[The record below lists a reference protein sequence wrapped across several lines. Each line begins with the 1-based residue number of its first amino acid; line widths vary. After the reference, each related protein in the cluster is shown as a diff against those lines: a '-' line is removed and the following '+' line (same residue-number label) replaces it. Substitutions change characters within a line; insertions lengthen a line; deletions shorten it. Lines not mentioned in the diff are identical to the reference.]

1 MYPATGPLAPFGE
14 ANKFVIGA
22 IQQTLKSGLTIG
34 GRKYDVEIITKDSQ
48 SSANRAGETAADL
61 ILKDKIDLMVAGNT
75 PETANPVSDQCELN
89 EVPCVATLCPW
100 QPWFFG
106 RKGDPAKGFNWTY
119 LFFWGLEDVIAVFT
133 NLWKSVPTNKV
144 VGGLFPNDA
153 DGNAWGD
160 PQRGFPPV
168 LAKDGFKLV
177 DPGRFQNLTA
187 DFSAQIAAFK
197 KDNAEIVTG
206 VLIPPDIKTFL
217 TQARQ
222 QGFRPKVVTV
232 GKALLFPAS
241 VEALGELG
249 DGMTTE
255 VWWTPTVPYKSSLT
269 GQSAK
274 QLADAYEASTKKQWT
289 QPIGFVHALFE
300 VAIDTFKRT
309 KDLGSQG
316 VDPRRDGRHQPR
328 HDRRQRL
335 LGQGAGEERD
345 QDAARGRTVG
355 ARQEVQVRADRRRQP
370 DRAERPGRGQA
381 QADRLTLFAAR
392 GARRRRRATPA
403 PRRPMGEVLELAG
416 VRKSFG
422 ALRVIDDLSLAVA
435 SGELVG
441 VIGPNGA
448 GKTTLL
454 NLVSGDL
461 RADAGSIRFRG
472 EEIGAA
478 PPHERCRRGI
488 GRSYQIPQPF
498 GGMTVFENLLV
509 AATFGAACPR
519 TRRAA
524 RASRC
529 STAPGSGGTRT
540 RSPGGCTLL
549 DRKRLE
555 LARAL
560 ATQPQ
565 LLLLDEIAGGLTEHE
580 ARELVAL
587 IRRSRPRARRW
598 SGSSTSCTRSSRSP
612 TGSSRSTSA
621 RSSPTGRPTR

>member
-1 MYPATGPLAPFGE
+1 MKRNVDQRRRKVLKSGAALATAGVASSLGFPAIAQGTRKLKIGYVYPATGPLAPFGE

-22 IQQTLKSGLTIG
+22 IQQSLKSGLTIG
-34 GRKYDVEIITKDSQ
+34 GRRYDVEIITKDSQ

-89 EVPCVATLCPW
+89 EIPCVSTLCPW

-119 LFFWGLEDVIAVFT
+119 HFFWGLEDVIAVFT

-160 PQRGFPPV
+160 PQRGFPPA
-168 LAKDGFKLV
+168 LSKDGFKLV

-206 VLIPPDIKTFL
+206 VLIPPDIRTFL

-274 QLADAYEASTKKQWT
+274 ALADAYEAETKKQWT

-309 KDLGSQG
+309 KDLGSKASIRDAMVATNLNTIVGNVSWGKGPVRNVTKTPLAGGQWVPG
-316 VDPRRDGRHQPR
+316 KKYKYELVVVDNQTAPNVPVAGKLK
-328 HDRRQRL
+328 L
-335 LGQGAGEERD
+335 LG
-345 QDAARGRTVG
+345 
-355 ARQEVQVRADRRRQP
+355 
-370 DRAERPGRGQA
+370 
-381 QADRLTLFAAR
+381 
-392 GARRRRRATPA
+392 
-403 PRRPMGEVLELAG
+403 
-416 VRKSFG
+416 
-422 ALRVIDDLSLAVA
+422 
-435 SGELVG
+435 
-441 VIGPNGA
+441 
-448 GKTTLL
+448 
-454 NLVSGDL
+454 
-461 RADAGSIRFRG
+461 
-472 EEIGAA
+472 
-478 PPHERCRRGI
+478 
-488 GRSYQIPQPF
+488 
-498 GGMTVFENLLV
+498 
-509 AATFGAACPR
+509 
-519 TRRAA
+519 
-524 RASRC
+524 
-529 STAPGSGGTRT
+529 
-540 RSPGGCTLL
+540 
-549 DRKRLE
+549 
-555 LARAL
+555 
-560 ATQPQ
+560 
-565 LLLLDEIAGGLTEHE
+565 
-580 ARELVAL
+580 
-587 IRRSRPRARRW
+587 
-598 SGSSTSCTRSSRSP
+598 
-612 TGSSRSTSA
+612 
-621 RSSPTGRPTR
+621 

>member
-1 MYPATGPLAPFGE
+1 MKRTVDQRRRKVLQGGAALATAGVAAGLGFPAIAQGARKLKIGYVYPATGPLAPFGE

-34 GRKYDVEIITKDSQ
+34 GRKVEVEIITKDSQ

-89 EVPCVATLCPW
+89 EIPCVSTLCPW

-119 LFFWGLEDVIAVFT
+119 HFFWGLEDVIAVFT

-206 VLIPPDIKTFL
+206 VLIPPDIRTFL

-241 VEALGELG
+241 VEALGDLG

-274 QLADAYEASTKKQWT
+274 QLADAYEADTKKQWT

-309 KDLGSQG
+309 KDLGSKASIRDAMVATNLNTVVGNVSWGKGPVRNVTKTPLAGGQWVPG
-316 VDPRRDGRHQPR
+316 RKYKYELVVVDNQTAPNVPVAGKLK
-328 HDRRQRL
+328 L
-335 LGQGAGEERD
+335 LG
-345 QDAARGRTVG
+345 
-355 ARQEVQVRADRRRQP
+355 
-370 DRAERPGRGQA
+370 
-381 QADRLTLFAAR
+381 
-392 GARRRRRATPA
+392 
-403 PRRPMGEVLELAG
+403 
-416 VRKSFG
+416 
-422 ALRVIDDLSLAVA
+422 
-435 SGELVG
+435 
-441 VIGPNGA
+441 
-448 GKTTLL
+448 
-454 NLVSGDL
+454 
-461 RADAGSIRFRG
+461 
-472 EEIGAA
+472 
-478 PPHERCRRGI
+478 
-488 GRSYQIPQPF
+488 
-498 GGMTVFENLLV
+498 
-509 AATFGAACPR
+509 
-519 TRRAA
+519 
-524 RASRC
+524 
-529 STAPGSGGTRT
+529 
-540 RSPGGCTLL
+540 
-549 DRKRLE
+549 
-555 LARAL
+555 
-560 ATQPQ
+560 
-565 LLLLDEIAGGLTEHE
+565 
-580 ARELVAL
+580 
-587 IRRSRPRARRW
+587 
-598 SGSSTSCTRSSRSP
+598 
-612 TGSSRSTSA
+612 
-621 RSSPTGRPTR
+621 

>member
-1 MYPATGPLAPFGE
+1 MKRNVDQRRRTVLKSGAALATAGVASSLGFPVIAQGTRKLRIGYVYPATGPLAPFGE

-34 GRKYDVEIITKDSQ
+34 GRKYEVEIITKDSQ

-89 EVPCVATLCPW
+89 EIPCVSTLCPW

-119 LFFWGLEDVIAVFT
+119 HFFWGLEDVIAVFT

-160 PQRGFPPV
+160 PARGFPPV

-197 KDNAEIVTG
+197 KDNAEIITG
-206 VLIPPDIKTFL
+206 VLIPPDIRTFL

-232 GKALLFPAS
+232 GKALLVPAS
-241 VEALGELG
+241 VEALGDLG

-274 QLADAYEASTKKQWT
+274 ALADAYEASTKKQWT

-309 KDLGSQG
+309 KDLGSKAAIRDAMVATNLNTIVGNVSWGKGPVKNVTKTPLAGGQWVPG
-316 VDPRRDGRHQPR
+316 KKYKYELVVVDNQTAPNVPVAGKLK
-328 HDRRQRL
+328 L
-335 LGQGAGEERD
+335 LG
-345 QDAARGRTVG
+345 
-355 ARQEVQVRADRRRQP
+355 
-370 DRAERPGRGQA
+370 
-381 QADRLTLFAAR
+381 
-392 GARRRRRATPA
+392 
-403 PRRPMGEVLELAG
+403 
-416 VRKSFG
+416 
-422 ALRVIDDLSLAVA
+422 
-435 SGELVG
+435 
-441 VIGPNGA
+441 
-448 GKTTLL
+448 
-454 NLVSGDL
+454 
-461 RADAGSIRFRG
+461 
-472 EEIGAA
+472 
-478 PPHERCRRGI
+478 
-488 GRSYQIPQPF
+488 
-498 GGMTVFENLLV
+498 
-509 AATFGAACPR
+509 
-519 TRRAA
+519 
-524 RASRC
+524 
-529 STAPGSGGTRT
+529 
-540 RSPGGCTLL
+540 
-549 DRKRLE
+549 
-555 LARAL
+555 
-560 ATQPQ
+560 
-565 LLLLDEIAGGLTEHE
+565 
-580 ARELVAL
+580 
-587 IRRSRPRARRW
+587 
-598 SGSSTSCTRSSRSP
+598 
-612 TGSSRSTSA
+612 
-621 RSSPTGRPTR
+621 

>member
-1 MYPATGPLAPFGE
+1 MKRNVDQRRRQVLKDGAALATAGVASSLGFPAIAQTTRKLKIGYVYPATGPLAPFGE
-14 ANKFVIGA
+14 ANRFVIGA
-22 IQQTLKSGLTIG
+22 IQQSLKSGLTIG

-89 EVPCVATLCPW
+89 EIPCVSTLCPW

-119 LFFWGLEDVIAVFT
+119 HFFWGLEDVIAVFT

-197 KDNAEIVTG
+197 KENAEIITG
-206 VLIPPDIKTFL
+206 VLIPPDIRTFL

-222 QGFRPKVVTV
+222 QGFKPKVVTV

-241 VEALGELG
+241 VEALGDLG

-274 QLADAYEASTKKQWT
+274 QLADAYEAETKKQWT

-309 KDLGSQG
+309 KDLGNKASI
-316 VDPRRDGRHQPR
+316 RDAMVATN
-328 HDRRQRL
+328 L
-335 LGQGAGEERD
+335 N
-345 QDAARGRTVG
+345 TIVG
-355 ARQEVQVRADRRRQP
+355 NVSWGKGPVKNV
-370 DRAERPGRGQA
+370 
-381 QADRLTLFAAR
+381 TK
-392 GARRRRRATPA
+392 TP
-403 PRRPMGEVLELAG
+403 LAG
-416 VRKSFG
+416 GQWVPGKKYKY
-422 ALRVIDDLSLAVA
+422 
-435 SGELVG
+435 ELV
-441 VIGPNGA
+441 VVDNQTAPNVPVA
-448 GKTTLL
+448 GKLKL
-454 NLVSGDL
+454 
-461 RADAGSIRFRG
+461 
-472 EEIGAA
+472 IG
-478 PPHERCRRGI
+478 
-488 GRSYQIPQPF
+488 
-498 GGMTVFENLLV
+498 
-509 AATFGAACPR
+509 
-519 TRRAA
+519 
-524 RASRC
+524 
-529 STAPGSGGTRT
+529 
-540 RSPGGCTLL
+540 
-549 DRKRLE
+549 
-555 LARAL
+555 
-560 ATQPQ
+560 
-565 LLLLDEIAGGLTEHE
+565 
-580 ARELVAL
+580 
-587 IRRSRPRARRW
+587 
-598 SGSSTSCTRSSRSP
+598 
-612 TGSSRSTSA
+612 
-621 RSSPTGRPTR
+621 